1 VNTLKTEFPHP
12 GVAMRT
18 NPHGVKIVRLHYSAD
33 PGKGDGEK
41 TLVPELGLPL
51 SPWALKQYQGMT
63 KKANYLQEYEIDFA
77 PRWETRLCVTS
88 MRLQSHA

>member
-1 VNTLKTEFPHP
+1 
-12 GVAMRT
+12 
-18 NPHGVKIVRLHYSAD
+18 
-33 PGKGDGEK
+33 
-41 TLVPELGLPL
+41 VPELGLPL
-51 SPWALKQYQGMT
+51 SPWALEQYRAMT